1 MKHPQGIAFGTDGWR
16 GIIAESFTVDRLHI
30 VVQAFADWMKRT
42 DRGRSRLLVG
52 FDGRWGGERFAL
64 HAGRVL
70 AGNGFRVDV
79 TAGPVPTPAVSWRI
93 PQKGYAAG
101 LMITASHNPPAYN
114 GVKVK
119 PEYGGSPDETVIHPI
134 VGLLGK
140 HAPRMGDLKGL
151 RRVEY
156 MDEYAAML
164 RGLVDRS
171 ALRKLRGTVVSDP
184 MGGAQAGIMAKILKG
199 LPLHVVAIHDVVD
212 PMFCGLASP
221 EPVEKNL
228 GALKAEV
235 RRRRAIL
242 GLATDGDGD
251 RIALVADGGRFV
263 TPHLVF
269 ALLLLFML
277 RERRQR
283 GGVVKTVSGSF
294 ILDRIVRKHGLPLY
308 ETPVGFKHICK
319 LMRERDILMGGEE
332 SGGVGIRGYI
342 PERDGVLSGLLA
354 LEMLAKTGKS
364 CRELMHDLE
373 REFGKSVYDRID
385 THHEAAQASLRR
397 LIASPPSALAGARV
411 ARVNAL
417 DGLKLIFADDSWVLF
432 RASGTEPLLRIYAES
447 DNPARTRRLLTAG
460 ARLAGVG
467 ARGR

>member
-1 MKHPQGIAFGTDGWR
+1 MTRHHGIAFGTDGWR
-16 GIIAESFTVDRLHI
+16 GIIAEAFTVDRLH
-30 VVQAFADWMKRT
+30 VVAQAFADWMKRKGHE
-42 DRGRSRLLVG
+42 RGRLLVG
-52 FDGRWGGERFAL
+52 YDGRYGGERFAL

-101 LMITASHNPPAYN
+101 LMITASHNPPSYS

-134 VGLLGK
+134 VTLLGK
-140 HAPRMGDLKGL
+140 HPPRFGETRAL

-156 MDEYAAML
+156 MDEYAHML
-164 RGLVDRS
+164 RGLVDRG

-184 MGGAQAGIMAKILKG
+184 MGGAQAGIVAKILKG
-199 LPLHVVAIHDVVD
+199 LPLKVVAIHDVVD

-242 GLATDGDGD
+242 GMATDGDGD
-251 RIALVADGGRFV
+251 RIALVADGGAFV

-269 ALLLLFML
+269 ALLLLFMV
-277 RERRQR
+277 RERHQR

-294 ILDRIVRKHGLPLY
+294 VLDRIVRKHGLPLY

-319 LMRERDILMGGEE
+319 LMREQDILMGGEE
-332 SGGVGIRGYI
+332 SGGVGVRGYI

-354 LEMLAKTGKS
+354 LEMLARTGKS
-364 CRELMHDLE
+364 CRQLVADLA
-373 REFGKSVYDRID
+373 REFGTSAYDRID
-385 THHEAAQASLRR
+385 THHETAQASLKR
-397 LIASPPSALAGARV
+397 LIASPPSAVAGAKV

-417 DGLKLIFADDSWVLF
+417 DGLKLIFGDDSWLLF

-447 DNPARTRRLLTAG
+447 DDPARTRRLLAAG
-460 ARLAGVG
+460 AKLAGV
-467 ARGR
+467 RR